1 MCETIKRLID
11 VTVCEVVT
19 PWVYPERRF
28 TSSATVSVVMPAL
41 NEAFNISEVLPRLPS
56 GIDQVVLVDGRS
68 TDSTVDVARRLRP
81 DITIV
86 QQTRRGKGNALACG
100 FAAATGDIIVMMDA
114 DGSTRPE
121 EIPHF
126 VETLVQSG
134 ADFAKG
140 SRFVPGGGSHD
151 LTTFRRAGNRV
162 LNLLVNTLCRTH
174 YTDLCYGYNAFWR
187 RRCLPVFG
195 LDHGENE
202 ATTGS
207 AGMQW
212 GDGFEIETLI
222 NIRAAGAS
230 LQVVEVPSLEH
241 SRLYGNS
248 NLRAFS
254 DGLRVLRTIFVEW
267 KRRYVSDTEA
277 ETHMGTI
284 LDFKAPLLD
293 REALLM
299 LGPDLEYDG
308 AADRSS

>member
-1 MCETIKRLID
+1 M
-11 VTVCEVVT
+11 TVCEVVT
-19 PWVYPERRF
+19 PWEFPERQF
-28 TSSATVSVVMPAL
+28 TSKATVSVVIPAL
-41 NEAFNISEVLPRLPS
+41 NEAFNITEVLPRLPS

-68 TDSTVDVARRLRP
+68 NDNTVDVARRLRP

-121 EIPHF
+121 EIPRF

-151 LTTFRRAGNRV
+151 ITRFRRAGNLA
-162 LNLLVNTLCRTH
+162 LNLLVNTLCRTR

-187 RRCLPVFG
+187 RCLPVFA
-195 LDHGENE
+195 LDQGENMT
-202 ATTGS
+202 APGS
-207 AGMQW
+207 AEMLW

-230 LQVVEVPSLEH
+230 LQVVEVPSVEH
-241 SRLYGNS
+241 NRLYGHS
-248 NLRAFS
+248 NLHAFS

-267 KRRYVSDTEA
+267 RQRCLLSA
-277 ETHMGTI
+277 EVGAGMGAV
-284 LDFKAPLLD
+284 LELHASHFD
-293 REALLM
+293 RETLLM
-299 LGPDLEYDG
+299 ARPELEYS
-308 AADRSS
+308 AAVERSS